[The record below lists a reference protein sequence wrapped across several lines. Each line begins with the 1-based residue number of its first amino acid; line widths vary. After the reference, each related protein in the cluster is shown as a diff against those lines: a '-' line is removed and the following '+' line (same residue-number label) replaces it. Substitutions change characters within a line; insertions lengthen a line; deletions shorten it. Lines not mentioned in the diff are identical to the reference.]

1 MKFRYTART
10 KDGVMQ
16 TGFVEGA
23 NRESALN
30 ILVGHDLF
38 VLSIEMVLER
48 ERWYD
53 RILSYF
59 RRVRVSDL
67 MVFTRQFATLLSA
80 QVSLADSLRA
90 TYRQTRNANL
100 KEALGEISSD
110 IDSGLSL
117 SQALE
122 RQSSIFSEFFVNM
135 VRSAEITGRV
145 EEVMNYLADYL
156 EKESGLKNRVRNAL
170 IYPVFVIGLFVIV
183 SGILVTFVMPALAPI
198 FEESGVELPLFT
210 KILFGTGDFL
220 AQWWWAV
227 LAGFGVL
234 AFVIADY
241 IKTREGKEMMDYTL
255 TQVPVVGNLFKKM
268 YIARFAEATSVLL
281 KGGIPVAQAL
291 EISGRTVGSAIY
303 REILHEAAERVK
315 GGELFS
321 ETLSNNEYYVP
332 SLVPQMIS
340 IGESTGKLDEMLD
353 RISDFYT
360 KEVDGLVSNLVELIQ
375 PALMVVIGVVVGGL
389 FAAILIPVYNLA
401 GAF

>member
-1 MKFRYTART
+1 MRFRYTART
-10 KDGVMQ
+10 KGGTAQ
-16 TGFVEGA
+16 TGFVEGV
-23 NRESALN
+23 NREAALN

-38 VLSIEMVLER
+38 VLSIEPVLER
-48 ERWYD
+48 EHWYD

-59 RRVRVSDL
+59 RRVKPGDL
-67 MVFTRQFATLLSA
+67 MVFTRQFATLLAA
-80 QVSLADSLRA
+80 QVSLSDSLRA
-90 TYRQTRNANL
+90 AYKQTRNANL
-100 KEALGEISSD
+100 REALGEVSSD
-110 IDSGLSL
+110 IDAGLSL

-122 RQSSIFSEFFVNM
+122 RQSAIFSEFFINM
-135 VRSAEITGRV
+135 VRSAEITGRI

-156 EKESGLKNRVRNAL
+156 EKESGLRNRVRNAL
-170 IYPVFVIGLFVIV
+170 IYPAFVIV
-183 SGILVTFVMPALAPI
+183 LFVVVAGILITFVLPALAPI
-198 FEESGVELPLFT
+198 FAETGVELPIFT

-227 LAGFGVL
+227 IFGFIVL
-234 AFVIADY
+234 GFLLLDY
-241 IKTREGKEMMDYTL
+241 LKTREGKEVLDYTV
-255 TQVPVVGNLFKKM
+255 TQLPVIGNLFKKM

-281 KGGIPVAQAL
+281 RGGIPIAQAL
-291 EISGRTVGSAIY
+291 EISGRTVGSVIY

-315 GGELFS
+315 GGELLSGALSVS
-321 ETLSNNEYYVP
+321 EFYVP
-332 SLVPQMIS
+332 ALVPQMIA
-340 IGESTGKLDEMLD
+340 IGESTGKLDEMLN

>member
-1 MKFRYTART
+1 MRFRYTART
-10 KDGVMQ
+10 KEGTPQ

-23 NRESALN
+23 SREAALN

-38 VLSIEMVLER
+38 VLSIEPVLER
-48 ERWYD
+48 AHWYD

-59 RRVRVSDL
+59 RRVKTRDL

-90 TYRQTRNANL
+90 AYKQTRNANL

-110 IDSGLSL
+110 IDAGLSL

-122 RQSSIFSEFFVNM
+122 RQSAIFSEFFVNM

-156 EKESGLKNRVRNAL
+156 EKESGLRNRVRNAL
-170 IYPVFVIGLFVIV
+170 IYPAFVIVLFVIV
-183 SGILVTFVMPALAPI
+183 AGILITFVLPALAPI

-220 AQWWWAV
+220 ASWWWAV
-227 LAGFGVL
+227 ILGFIVL
-234 AFVIADY
+234 AFLLLDY
-241 IKTREGKEMMDYTL
+241 LKTQEGREVLDYTF
-255 TQVPVVGNLFKKM
+255 TQLPVVGTLFKRM

-281 KGGIPVAQAL
+281 RGGIPIAQAL
-291 EISGRTVGSAIY
+291 EISGRTVGSEIY

-315 GGELFS
+315 GGEL
-321 ETLSNNEYYVP
+321 LSAALTTREFYVP
-332 SLVPQMIS
+332 ALVPQMIS
-340 IGESTGKLDEMLD
+340 IGESTGRLDEMLD

-360 KEVDGLVSNLVELIQ
+360 KEVDALVSNLVELIQ

-389 FAAILIPVYNLA
+389 FAAILVPVYNLA